1 MKNGFAR
8 YIVAA
13 SLALL
18 PPTAAAQEMLPSDN
32 PGAATETAS
41 AAGVEARNQL
51 ALEAGFLSLGVN
63 YARRIGETPW
73 SVGAGA
79 WGAWEP
85 PNTFEGNFF
94 EPIGVNVF
102 GRYHAA
108 PWLHADLGV
117 TAARYL
123 WADDCS
129 DCNGSFVGARSA
141 ALVGYRWIFVGPEL
155 SAGWASDDRNGS
167 QFGVVFGGQVRLV
180 LGWGS

>member
-1 MKNGFAR
+1 MKDGFTQ
-8 YIVAA
+8 YVVAA

-18 PPTAAAQEMLPSDN
+18 PAAAAAQEMLSSET
-32 PGAATETAS
+32 AAVPAEAAS

-51 ALEAGFLSLGVN
+51 ALEAGFLSLGLN

-73 SVGAGA
+73 SVGACV

-85 PNTFEGNFF
+85 PSTFEGSFF
-94 EPIGVNVF
+94 EPVGAVVF
-102 GRYHAA
+102 GRYRAA
-108 PWLHADLGV
+108 PWLHADVGV

-129 DCNGSFVGARSA
+129 DCSGSFMGARSA

-155 SAGWASDDRNGS
+155 SAGWASDGRNGS
-167 QFGVVFGGQVRLV
+167 QFGLFFGGQVRLV